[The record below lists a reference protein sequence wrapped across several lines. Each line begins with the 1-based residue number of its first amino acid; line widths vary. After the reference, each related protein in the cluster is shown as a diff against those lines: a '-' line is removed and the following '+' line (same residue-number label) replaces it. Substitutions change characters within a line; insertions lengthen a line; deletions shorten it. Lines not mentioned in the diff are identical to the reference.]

1 MIEIFLSDDY
11 DKDLLKAYLR
21 YIKESASRELT
32 YDIGRRKSDV
42 TINKAKGYSEEEVY
56 FYSSQEVFKND
67 LVIFINDTNVK
78 EYIQGEPVDVDTI
91 YEYIKEM

>member
-42 TINKAKGYSEEEVY
+42 TINKAKGYSAEEAY

-67 LVIFINDTNVK
+67 LVIFINDRRVSEYTN
-78 EYIQGEPVDVDTI
+78 GEPVGVDTI
-91 YEYIKEM
+91 YTYIKEM